1 MPIISKKLKKVL
13 IIILSGAILVILTF
27 TLVGLWHVESFDKV
41 KGGWKVE
48 QILLNNM
55 VINDWFEPKVFSLKS
70 DGRALL
76 PRRKKH
82 RGGFPLKYSNW
93 RYQRKNLFQGQV
105 IIDDA
110 VQRFFDGT
118 YEIEIID
125 HRRPQLMRLYSD
137 SIEFYL
143 REQYF
148 SLENPTIEMNLT
160 PTEK

>member
-1 MPIISKKLKKVL
+1 M
-13 IIILSGAILVILTF
+13 
-27 TLVGLWHVESFDKV
+27 ESLDKV
-41 KGGWKVE
+41 KGVWKVE
-48 QILLNNM
+48 QILLDNT
-55 VINDWFEPKVFSLKS
+55 VINDWFEPKVFSLKE

-76 PRRKKH
+76 PRRKKNH
-82 RGGFPLKYSNW
+82 EGFPIKYSNW
-93 RYQRKNLFQGQV
+93 RYHRKSLFRGQV
-105 IIDDA
+105 VIDDT

-148 SLENPTIEMNLT
+148 SLENPTIEMNF
-160 PTEK
+160 PPPEKERTKN